1 MKLQL
6 HLSLCSHDNKL
17 KDVCS
22 NILHKVSTGIL
33 DKTIK
38 ALEQEIRTLK
48 TKHIN
53 NCNNIKNKTTG
64 ENYKPI
70 KKVVAE
76 KVVIL
81 ELKIKSRQVQKI
93 SRNNIQ
99 PTTSVCERNR
109 RFKKDVILNKRKEK
123 RKMYRFKKK
132 ESIKEIK
139 KMLLI
144 KTQSICPTLY
154 QSKSKSHY

>member
-38 ALEQEIRTLK
+38 APEQEIRTLK
-48 TKHIN
+48 TKRIN
-53 NCNNIKNKTTG
+53 NCNNIKNKTTR
-64 ENYKPI
+64 ENYKLI
-70 KKVVAE
+70 KKVLAE

-81 ELKIKSRQVQKI
+81 ELKIKSRPVQKI
-93 SRNNIQ
+93 SHNSIQ
-99 PTTSVCERNR
+99 PTSSVCARNR
-109 RFKKDVILNKRKEK
+109 RLKKDVILNKRKEK
-123 RKMYRFKKK
+123 RKRY
-132 ESIKEIK
+132 
-139 KMLLI
+139 
-144 KTQSICPTLY
+144 
-154 QSKSKSHY
+154 